1 MTYCATQ
8 VKFEENITSIF
19 PRKGEEDY
27 TVRVFD
33 NLRIKDKIIV
43 MFSLRDTVAT
53 DTRELAACADAYDQ
67 ALMRADGGTHIAA
80 TMSSIE
86 GKTVGEV
93 SRFVRQYLPL
103 FLSPAD
109 FARFDTITT
118 NVPATWLKTINPKL
132 YVEGINA
139 ENLAL
144 ARRMLGNGLPFA
156 VDFTLFP
163 WSHGRLHSKRSAAPE
178 IEQDAYNNFLK
189 GNNNFIQ
196 TAIVIN
202 RHRNTGFRSR
212 HHVDCRLVLR
222 KRIEY
227 HA

>member
-118 NVPATWLKTINPKL
+118 P
-132 YVEGINA
+132 EGIA
-139 ENLAL
+139 ASMS
-144 ARRMLGNGLPFA
+144 RRSI
-156 VDFTLFP
+156 V
-163 WSHGRLHSKRSAAPE
+163 SAAE
-178 IEQDAYNNFLK
+178 C
-189 GNNNFIQ
+189 
-196 TAIVIN
+196 T
-202 RHRNTGFRSR
+202 
-212 HHVDCRLVLR
+212 
-222 KRIEY
+222 
-227 HA
+227 